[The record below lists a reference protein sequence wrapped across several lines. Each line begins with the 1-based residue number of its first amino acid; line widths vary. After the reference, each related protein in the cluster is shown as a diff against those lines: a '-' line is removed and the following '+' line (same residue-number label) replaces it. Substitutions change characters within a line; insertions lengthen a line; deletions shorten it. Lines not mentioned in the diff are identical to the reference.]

1 MSSYSLPSDKFYFRD
16 KETEEAIDLWAPY
29 AGIAT
34 YAEFAGAPTGTLATT
49 ITRLDNDVTDV
60 SNRLSTLRTEF
71 DNLNST
77 VTRDMNKFLA
87 ASERTQVAS
96 GTFNTQQNTGSLLS
110 GIYELQM

>member
-1 MSSYSLPSDKFYFRD
+1 MSSYSLPSDKFYFRN

-49 ITRLDNDVTDV
+49 ITQLQQSVTGV
-60 SNRLSTLRTEF
+60 AGQLTALEGNFNTLNT
-71 DNLNST
+71 T

-87 ASERTQVAS
+87 VSERIQVAS
-96 GTFNTQQNTGSLLS
+96 GTFNTGKNIGSIPS

>member
-1 MSSYSLPSDKFYFRD
+1 MSSYSLPSDKFYFRN

-49 ITRLDNDVTDV
+49 ITQLRQDITSV
-60 SNRLSTLRTEF
+60 SGSLGTLRVDF
-71 DNLNST
+71 DTLNST

-87 ASERTQVAS
+87 VSERIQVAS
-96 GTFNTQQNTGSLLS
+96 GTFNTGKNIGSIPS